1 MYQKLLKN
9 GTAIAM
15 LVGVVL
21 IALFAVGIITGDK
34 TVDANGVE
42 SVDVGLGLRITVIL
56 IFLAFIAMVVG
67 VIKDILLSG
76 KKGIRSVIGF
86 VVLLVLFFILKSAVS
101 VEKGG
106 KWDILY
112 KEYGVSESASALVSA
127 GLYTCFALLLVS
139 IVAFVYSE
147 VRSFFN

>member
-1 MYQKLLKN
+1 MYQKLIKN

-15 LVGVVL
+15 IVGTVF
-21 IALFAVGIITGDK
+21 IALFAIGIIAGEK
-34 TVDANGVE
+34 SVDANGVE
-42 SVDVGLGLRITVIL
+42 SVEVDLGLQITIL
-56 IFLAFIAMVVG
+56 LTILAFLAMLVG
-67 VIKDILLSG
+67 VAKDILLSG
-76 KKGIRSVIGF
+76 KKGMRSFIGF
-86 VVLLVLFFILKSAVS
+86 TILLILFFILKATVT

-127 GLYTCFALLLVS
+127 GLYTCGAILIISLLT
-139 IVAFVYSE
+139 FVYSE